1 MLAAMLAILPCAIGL
16 TQASAQVPAPLHDA
30 QYPDADIA
38 YGLSIYTAKCTTCHG
53 VQGDGVGG
61 VNLRSGT
68 FRNGSTDQELARF
81 IRAGSQAGM
90 PPFALDNSDMAGVIA
105 YLRNMN
111 SFDAAT
117 VKTGD
122 VPRGRALFEGKGG
135 CTACH
140 RVGRVGARTGP
151 NLSDIGSLRSAGSI
165 QRSLA
170 DPSSQMMPINRPV
183 RVVTRSGTV
192 ILGRRLN
199 EDTYTLQLIDERER
213 LHSLVKT
220 DLREYTISRTSPMPS
235 YKATFSPE
243 ETADVIAY
251 LLSLKGQ

>member
-1 MLAAMLAILPCAIGL
+1 MLSAIVTCTAGLAVAAAR
-16 TQASAQVPAPLHDA
+16 AQAPLHDA
-30 QYPDADIA
+30 QYPEADIA
-38 YGLSIYTAKCTTCHG
+38 YGLSLYTAKCVTCHG
-53 VQGDGVGG
+53 PQGDGAGG

-68 FRNGSTDQELARF
+68 FRNASTDQELARF

-90 PPFALDNSDMAGVIA
+90 PAFALDNADMAGIIA

-117 VKTGD
+117 VRTGD
-122 VPRGRALFEGKGG
+122 IGRGRALFEGKGG
-135 CTACH
+135 CLACH
-140 RVGRVGARTGP
+140 RVGGSGARTGP
-151 NLSDIGSLRSAGSI
+151 NLTDIGSLRSAGSI

-192 ILGRRLN
+192 INGRRLN
-199 EDTYTLQLIDERER
+199 EDTYSLQIIDDRER
-213 LHSLVKT
+213 LHSVLKSDV
-220 DLREYTISRTSPMPS
+220 REFTISRTSPMPS
-235 YKATFSPE
+235 FTGTFSPD

>member
-1 MLAAMLAILPCAIGL
+1 MLAAMPAILPCTIGL
-16 TQASAQVPAPLHDA
+16 TQASAQAPAPLHDA

-90 PPFALDNSDMAGVIA
+90 PPLALDNSDMAGVIA

-122 VPRGRALFEGKGG
+122 VARGRALFEGKGG
-135 CTACH
+135 CAACH
-140 RVGRVGARTGP
+140 RVGRAGARTGP

-165 QRSLA
+165 QRSLV

-192 ILGRRLN
+192 ISGRRLN

-235 YKATFSPE
+235 FKATFSPE